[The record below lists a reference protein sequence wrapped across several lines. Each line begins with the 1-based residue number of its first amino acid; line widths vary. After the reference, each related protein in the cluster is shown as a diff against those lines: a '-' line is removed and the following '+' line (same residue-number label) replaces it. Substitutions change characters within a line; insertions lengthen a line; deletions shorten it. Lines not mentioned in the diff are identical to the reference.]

1 MEILNAM
8 IQLYLPFI
16 LGGLIVAVIL
26 LFILCII
33 LFLKVARERKRY
45 DIFMGTSR
53 RPDYNLEMKI
63 DAYFETAKAIEQEYG
78 KLLDMVTDMDAIMSE
93 NIQKVGIIRYNPF
106 DEMGGNLC
114 FALAL
119 LDAKDNGVVLNSI
132 HSRTGSFT
140 YAKPIE
146 MGVSTYVLSTEEL
159 QAIEMAQQNAYRRK
173 AEKVVKVKPKRIFKW
188 KDKPLF
194 EPKSEKQQYDEK
206 EKLEMIGDVTTNEK
220 ASIMAE
226 EEIAQQISENTVII
240 KNEVEMENIKETVKE
255 LVKETMQMEK
265 DNQQIETEEKVR
277 RLEEQVLLLTE
288 KKAEE
293 NIVKVKPKRIFKWK
307 DKPLFEPKSE
317 KQQYDEKEK
326 LEMIGDV
333 TTNEKASIMAE
344 EEIAQQISENTV
356 IIKNEVEMENIKET
370 VKELV
375 KETMQME
382 KDNQQIETEE
392 KVRRLEEQ
400 VLLLTEKKAE
410 ENIVKKYHRPEPFHT
425 EQINIIS
432 EIEKISSDTS
442 EKEERN
448 INVLSDS
455 VENIIEQI
463 AQKTEKQQREISQKK
478 PITTIDE
485 EQMVITAE
493 EKKRKTADIN

>member
-1 MEILNAM
+1 
-8 IQLYLPFI
+8 
-16 LGGLIVAVIL
+16 
-26 LFILCII
+26 
-33 LFLKVARERKRY
+33 
-45 DIFMGTSR
+45 MGTNR

-63 DAYFETAKAIEQEYG
+63 DAYFETAKKIEQQYG

-159 QAIEMAQQNAYRRK
+159 QAVEMAQQSAYRRK
-173 AEKVVKVKPKRIFKW
+173 AEKVIKVKPKRIFKW

-194 EPKSEKQQYDEK
+194 EPKSEQQQYDEK

-240 KNEVEMENIKETVKE
+240 KNEVEIENIKETVKE
-255 LVKETMQMEK
+255 LVKETIQMEK
-265 DNQQIETEEKVR
+265 DNQQIETE
-277 RLEEQVLLLTE
+277 
-288 KKAEE
+288 A
-293 NIVKVKPKRIFKWK
+293 
-307 DKPLFEPKSE
+307 
-317 KQQYDEKEK
+317 
-326 LEMIGDV
+326 
-333 TTNEKASIMAE
+333 
-344 EEIAQQISENTV
+344 
-356 IIKNEVEMENIKET
+356 
-370 VKELV
+370 
-375 KETMQME
+375 
-382 KDNQQIETEE
+382 

-410 ENIVKKYHRPEPFHT
+410 ENIVKKYHRPELFHT
-425 EQINIIS
+425 EQIKIIS

-442 EKEERN
+442 KKEEEKN
-448 INVLSDS
+448 IDVLSDS

-463 AQKTEKQQREISQKK
+463 AQKTEKQQREINQKK
-478 PITTIDE
+478 SINTIDE

-493 EKKRKTADIN
+493 EEIKTAVKKAIKSAVKKNQKDIDSNKNSLGS

>member
-33 LFLKVARERKRY
+33 LFLKVAREKKRY
-45 DIFMGTSR
+45 DIFMGTGR

-159 QAIEMAQQNAYRRK
+159 QAVEMAQQNAYRRK

-194 EPKSEKQQYDEK
+194 EPKPEQQHEEK

-240 KNEVEMENIKETVKE
+240 KNEVEIQNIKETVKE
-255 LVKETMQMEK
+255 LVKET
-265 DNQQIETEEKVR
+265 I
-277 RLEEQVLLLTE
+277 
-288 KKAEE
+288 
-293 NIVKVKPKRIFKWK
+293 
-307 DKPLFEPKSE
+307 
-317 KQQYDEKEK
+317 
-326 LEMIGDV
+326 
-333 TTNEKASIMAE
+333 
-344 EEIAQQISENTV
+344 
-356 IIKNEVEMENIKET
+356 
-370 VKELV
+370 
-375 KETMQME
+375 QME

-432 EIEKISSDTS
+432 EIEKISSDKL
-442 EKEERN
+442 EKKEEN

-463 AQKTEKQQREISQKK
+463 AQKTEKKQREFNQKK
-478 PITTIDE
+478 SINTIDE

-493 EKKRKTADIN
+493 QEIKTAVKKAIKSAVKKNQKDIDSNKNSLGS

>member
-26 LFILCII
+26 LFILCMI

-119 LDAKDNGVVLNSI
+119 LDAKDNGIVLNSI

-159 QAIEMAQQNAYRRK
+159 QAVEMAQQNAYRRK

-194 EPKSEKQQYDEK
+194 EPKSEKQQYNEK

-255 LVKETMQMEK
+255 LVKET
-265 DNQQIETEEKVR
+265 I
-277 RLEEQVLLLTE
+277 
-288 KKAEE
+288 
-293 NIVKVKPKRIFKWK
+293 
-307 DKPLFEPKSE
+307 
-317 KQQYDEKEK
+317 
-326 LEMIGDV
+326 
-333 TTNEKASIMAE
+333 
-344 EEIAQQISENTV
+344 
-356 IIKNEVEMENIKET
+356 
-370 VKELV
+370 
-375 KETMQME
+375 QME

-410 ENIVKKYHRPEPFHT
+410 ENIVKKYHRPEPFET
-425 EQINIIS
+425 EQFKII
-432 EIEKISSDTS
+432 D
-442 EKEERN
+442 
-448 INVLSDS
+448 
-455 VENIIEQI
+455 
-463 AQKTEKQQREISQKK
+463 
-478 PITTIDE
+478 
-485 EQMVITAE
+485 
-493 EKKRKTADIN
+493 RKNFI

>member
-1 MEILNAM
+1 
-8 IQLYLPFI
+8 
-16 LGGLIVAVIL
+16 
-26 LFILCII
+26 
-33 LFLKVARERKRY
+33 
-45 DIFMGTSR
+45 MGTSR

-159 QAIEMAQQNAYRRK
+159 QAVEMAQQNAYRRK

-255 LVKETMQMEK
+255 LVKET
-265 DNQQIETEEKVR
+265 I
-277 RLEEQVLLLTE
+277 
-288 KKAEE
+288 
-293 NIVKVKPKRIFKWK
+293 
-307 DKPLFEPKSE
+307 
-317 KQQYDEKEK
+317 
-326 LEMIGDV
+326 
-333 TTNEKASIMAE
+333 
-344 EEIAQQISENTV
+344 
-356 IIKNEVEMENIKET
+356 
-370 VKELV
+370 
-375 KETMQME
+375 QME

-442 EKEERN
+442 EKEEKN

-493 EKKRKTADIN
+493 EEIKTAVKKAIKSAVKKNQKDIDSNKNSLGS

>member
-240 KNEVEMENIKETVKE
+240 KKEVEMENIKETVKE
-255 LVKETMQMEK
+255 LVKET
-265 DNQQIETEEKVR
+265 I
-277 RLEEQVLLLTE
+277 
-288 KKAEE
+288 
-293 NIVKVKPKRIFKWK
+293 
-307 DKPLFEPKSE
+307 
-317 KQQYDEKEK
+317 
-326 LEMIGDV
+326 
-333 TTNEKASIMAE
+333 
-344 EEIAQQISENTV
+344 
-356 IIKNEVEMENIKET
+356 
-370 VKELV
+370 
-375 KETMQME
+375 QME

-493 EKKRKTADIN
+493 EEIKTAVKKAIKSAVKKNQKDIDSNKNSLGS